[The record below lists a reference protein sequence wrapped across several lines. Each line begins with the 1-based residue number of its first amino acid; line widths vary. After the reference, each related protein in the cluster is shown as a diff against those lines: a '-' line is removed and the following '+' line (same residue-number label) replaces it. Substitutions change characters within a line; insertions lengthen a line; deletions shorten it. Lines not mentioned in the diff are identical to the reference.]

1 MKIFVTG
8 STGFVG
14 SHLVDFFIE
23 RGDDI
28 YCLVRKTSNLQW
40 LEGKKV
46 NLVYGDVRDSDNK
59 ELEEVLKNVDYVYH
73 IAGAIMGL
81 KKEDYFK
88 VNEDGVRNL
97 LEFMVKSGAKPKRY
111 LHLSSLAAVG
121 PGEGDE
127 QVNEEKEPAPVSW
140 YGESKFAGEKVAK
153 EYEKHFP
160 VTIVRPPPVYGP
172 RDYGMLQVFQAIKK
186 GLRPQIGKPT
196 KTNFVYVQDLVKGI
210 VLAAESPKG
219 IGEIFHI
226 GDNENITDGEFME
239 RVASTIGKKLFKLTI
254 PLFIVYIA
262 AFFSE
267 MKMKITKK
275 PDIFNLQKMDE
286 LKQTNFMFDI
296 NKAKKVLDYKPEYN
310 VEKGG
315 EITYKWYDEKGWL

>member
-14 SHLVDFFIE
+14 SHLVDYFLE
-23 RGDDI
+23 RGEEV

-40 LEGKKV
+40 LKDKNV
-46 NLVYGDVRDSDNK
+46 KLVYGDIREKDNK
-59 ELEEVLKNVDYVYH
+59 ELEDVLKNVDYVYH

-81 KKEDYFK
+81 KKEDYFR

-97 LEFMVKSGAKPKRY
+97 LEFMLKSEAKPKRY
-111 LHLSSLAAVG
+111 LQLSSLAAVG

-127 QVNEEKEPAPVSW
+127 AVNEDKEPAPVSW
-140 YGESKFAGEKVAK
+140 YGESKLAGEKVAK
-153 EYEKHFP
+153 EYEKYFP
-160 VTIVRPPPVYGP
+160 ITIVRPPPVYGP

-186 GLRPQIGKPT
+186 GLQPQIGKPT
-196 KTNFVYVQDLVKGI
+196 KTNFVYVNDLVKGI
-210 VLAAESPKG
+210 VLAAESENG
-219 IGEIFHI
+219 VGEIFHI
-226 GDNENITDGEFME
+226 GDNENITDGEFIQ
-239 RVASTIGKKLFKLTI
+239 RVAKTIGKKLFKLPI

-262 AFFSE
+262 AFFAE

-275 PDIFNLQKMDE
+275 PDIFNLQKMQE
-286 LKQTNFMFDI
+286 LKQTNFMMDI
-296 NKAKKVLDYKPEYN
+296 SKAKKILGYEPEYP

-315 EITYKWYDEKGWL
+315 EITYKWYDEKRWL